1 MVWLGYDDNRETG
14 LTGSSGALRVWTDI
28 MNRLDVQRR
37 QLVAPADISW
47 QRVAALPARA
57 ESVRNSRS
65 CESPLMLPFREG
77 QAPTPAVD
85 CENSGSL
92 IERVFDRFRNL

>member
-1 MVWLGYDDNRETG
+1 
-14 LTGSSGALRVWTDI
+14 

-57 ESVRNSRS
+57 ESARNSRNS
-65 CESPLMLPFREG
+65 RRCESPLMLPFRAG

-85 CENSGSL
+85 CENSESL